1 MKLSVTPSGVDMI
14 LHALELQGNNEAA
27 PIKFKSLVL
36 GNGEDAGSEASA
48 MSNPMQII
56 DIDDLDREEGSEFVT
71 LTGTLNNNG
80 ITERFRSTEMGVL
93 AVDPDNETETILF
106 AYGFVPNEE
115 ATIIPAATDYA
126 FETVMKCMV
135 YVGKTQ
141 DITAII
147 SESMATVSRAEF
159 ELHKGDITNPHKV
172 SAEQVGLG
180 NVPNVDT
187 DDQTPTVSYNEDLAY
202 SGSYSD
208 LTGIDIN
215 ELLLAEGDNMGII
228 IQKLAS
234 AVKEMLYHVRNS
246 SNPHNSTPTNTGS
259 APRSHNHSASNI
271 TSGTLSVTR
280 GGTGQTSLSGLAN
293 ALGSY
298 FSIPVFGTYAG
309 NGGTKRK
316 IELPFTPSA
325 VLVVDAVGM
334 LSDDIKGTC
343 GGLAVG
349 SAGVVAYGAS
359 ETYATSWNN
368 SYTALMITDN
378 GFFVNYSSSQKVRT
392 NTSGASYRYIAWK

>member
-1 MKLSVTPSGVDMI
+1 MSKCVEKSAKTVDEAVRLALI
-14 LHALELQGNNEAA
+14 ELGLHKDEVEVE
-27 PIKFKSLVL
+27 VL
-36 GNGEDAGSEASA
+36 
-48 MSNPMQII
+48 
-56 DIDDLDREEGSEFVT
+56 EEGSKGLFGIGAKNAVVKVT
-71 LTGTLNNNG
+71 QVVNL
-80 ITERFRSTEMGVL
+80 E
-93 AVDPDNETETILF
+93 
-106 AYGFVPNEE
+106 
-115 ATIIPAATDYA
+115 
-126 FETVMKCMV
+126 
-135 YVGKTQ
+135 
-141 DITAII
+141 
-147 SESMATVSRAEF
+147 SRARDFLNEVF
-159 ELHKGDITNPHKV
+159 ATMGLCVELDIKTEGKIM
-172 SAEQVGLG
+172 
-180 NVPNVDT
+180 T
-187 DDQTPTVSYNEDLAY
+187 IDL
-202 SGSYSD
+202 
-208 LTGIDIN
+208 I
-215 ELLLAEGDNMGII
+215 GDNMGII